1 MKSLLLIAGCAAVAA
16 ATYNEVGAQSGILS
30 ESSDAHPLAAYE
42 RMESRVEVRVEGRVG
57 LESVDI
63 VTNKPVA
70 IDAVL
75 RRISRDC
82 NRELVGLGELTRMPL
97 VTVKLVDTD
106 LRDAL
111 RWMGGSVGLRI
122 TATTSEIRITEDLS
136 PYPTRSELHERAYS
150 GYLLAL
156 KDYPNS
162 TLAPGAAWNRAR
174 IDESD
179 ATRALEAARAFDDF
193 ATKYPKSD
201 LVPQALLRSGKLF
214 GKANAW
220 DEAAARFDT
229 LAGVKAEHPYS
240 IETRR
245 LLADAHTRIAAAS
258 TNKIVA
264 RESAR
269 RALLVLDALDDY
281 QETQDPEDRR
291 ERYIVRSRAH
301 SLAGEPVH
309 AMRCLD
315 LAKEYSRYGDRDP
328 ELAELRA
335 MALNEAGRYK
345 DAVVA
350 WLFHASLVTGEVRQ
364 ASFVK
369 AAKAGIDGG
378 EYVATM
384 AVAAAAKKEGFGDA
398 VAPFNDAALIALNM
412 EPERLDLFGDS
423 DRIARGE
430 RLALRGLTAEA
441 VDALRPVFAR
451 ANALPD
457 EQRLLLATVLAK
469 ALATEKEID
478 EAVLVL
484 RTTVES
490 LPRTSQRQSIYQLAA
505 TLLEEAGE
513 IERAIAALE
522 GRL

>member
-1 MKSLLLIAGCAAVAA
+1 M
-16 ATYNEVGAQSGILS
+16 
-30 ESSDAHPLAAYE
+30 
-42 RMESRVEVRVEGRVG
+42 
-57 LESVDI
+57 
-63 VTNKPVA
+63 
-70 IDAVL
+70 
-75 RRISRDC
+75 
-82 NRELVGLGELTRMPL
+82 
-97 VTVKLVDTD
+97 
-106 LRDAL
+106 
-111 RWMGGSVGLRI
+111 
-122 TATTSEIRITEDLS
+122 
-136 PYPTRSELHERAYS
+136 
-150 GYLLAL
+150 
-156 KDYPNS
+156 
-162 TLAPGAAWNRAR
+162 
-174 IDESD
+174 
-179 ATRALEAARAFDDF
+179 
-193 ATKYPKSD
+193 
-201 LVPQALLRSGKLF
+201 PQALLRTGKLF
-214 GKANAW
+214 GKPNAW

-364 ASFVK
+364 ASIVK

-412 EPERLDLFGDS
+412 EPERLDLFGNDHRS
-423 DRIARGE
+423 QLCGDRRACKARQYDRADQGTK
-430 RLALRGLTAEA
+430 LAEHRDGDDVRDL
-441 VDALRPVFAR
+441 VALSKV
-451 ANALPD
+451 
-457 EQRLLLATVLAK
+457 
-469 ALATEKEID
+469 
-478 EAVLVL
+478 
-484 RTTVES
+484 
-490 LPRTSQRQSIYQLAA
+490 
-505 TLLEEAGE
+505 
-513 IERAIAALE
+513 IERRRELE
-522 GRL
+522 RENQSHAP